1 MTHKRIRP
9 AFKLWFQI
17 GDSYV
22 FGEGAYELLGQ
33 IREKASISA
42 AAKATG
48 MSYRYAWAL
57 IKEAEK
63 HLGEPIVKTQKG
75 GKHGGRT
82 EITSAGLTLLTK
94 YKRLKETMA
103 KACEI
108 EEPQKKE
115 KTNE

>member
-1 MTHKRIRP
+1 MMRKKIKP

-17 GDSYV
+17 GDNYV
-22 FGEGAYELLGQ
+22 FGEGVYELLGQ
-33 IREKASISA
+33 IQEKESISA

-63 HLGEPIVKTQKG
+63 HLGESIVKTQKG
-75 GKHGGRT
+75 GKHGGKS
-82 EITSAGLTLLTK
+82 EMTSTGLSLVNN
-94 YKRLKETMA
+94 YKRLKEAMI

-108 EEPQKKE
+108 E
-115 KTNE
+115 